1 MCHKKDVYL
10 IYSHA
15 IYTVIC
21 KISCKIKVKK
31 LIIRINFLAIEF
43 FNNRFNFIFS
53 IIDSTLG

>member
-43 FNNRFNFIFS
+43 FNNRFNFLLNVFF
-53 IIDSTLG
+53 